1 VPKGLILTVENVDG
15 TKSKAKTWDLGS
27 FVHSGMDITIYVV
40 PTEQEGYF
48 TSIFSLYILKGGS

>member
-1 VPKGLILTVENVDG
+1 MFMPVGQNLTLEKVDG

-40 PTEQEGYF
+40 PTEQ
-48 TSIFSLYILKGGS
+48 